1 METIALARAIFKLK
15 LPISIALLPAIM
27 IEINGSIAVSIP
39 LNIAI
44 LQQRLNRPLAFLICL
59 KRRNHGSPKILI
71 VDCNVCILVMLW
83 VIIFTNIEVK
93 QTSDQK
99 SQGVGYG

>member
-15 LPISIALLPAIM
+15 LPISMALLPAIM

-44 LQQRLNRPLAFLICL
+44 LQQRLKDR
-59 KRRNHGSPKILI
+59 
-71 VDCNVCILVMLW
+71 
-83 VIIFTNIEVK
+83 
-93 QTSDQK
+93 
-99 SQGVGYG
+99 